1 MKNFKDNKKE
11 KGVTLIALVVIII
24 ILLILAGITIA
35 TLTGDNSVLKNANKA
50 EDATK
55 RTQIEE
61 LVRAEAVHTYDKRG
75 EFDSEQFKDNVRD
88 HLDRYDPEIA
98 EDEDTITVTIDDVD
112 VIIDKETGDIYDS
125 TNMKPLIKVKVY
137 QLNGEPID
145 PSKYYEKV
153 IITVSIPN
161 KDKFEN
167 LEITLKDAAGN
178 NIEKNENVTGEGEAS
193 FTVKGEG
200 VYTVTATGT
209 LEGEEK
215 KSTKKVTLEGSSTA
229 TITTSSDKV
238 YNGKEQTGVSGNNVT
253 WSGTRTAIDVGTYT
267 VTATPSSNSTW
278 SDGTKMPKT
287 ISWKI
292 NPKSVAVTWGNT
304 TSFTYN
310 GSPQAP
316 TASADSGISGE
327 TLNITRT
334 TAVEVGTHTSTAS
347 IASVTGGRAK
357 ISNYTLTGNT
367 KTFSIVGTSIT
378 GSVQI
383 TGTNEYGSTLTAE
396 TNINP
401 NDAILS
407 YQWYSNT
414 SNSTDGGTV
423 ISGATGKTY
432 QIGSELVGKYIYVVV
447 TARKT
452 NYTDTEFRDIT
463 DSTNNGN
470 AVVAKKTIVRPTMP
484 SDKTYTYNGM
494 DQTVSINGFD
504 GTTMNVSG
512 NTGTDAGDYTVTVT
526 LKDTNNYQWSDGS
539 TENITLNWKI
549 NPKQV
554 VVTWEET
561 TNFGYNGK
569 EQGPSASADSG
580 VSGETLNITTTK
592 GVEIGSYTSTASIES
607 VTGGR
612 GKTSNYVL
620 TNSTKAFTIGKKEIQ
635 KTSADYTG
643 NYDGND
649 HTITLNVTEPT
660 DGYTIYYSTTTSLNA
675 SNYTSGSLTKP
686 VIKTGTV
693 IVYWYIHATNEN
705 YSDVFGNNKITIID
719 NVEPTVTIN
728 PNGENIELGD
738 SGYYC
743 SVCQTV
749 FQIEHY
755 HCSVHPSE
763 FGTSAKHTCNS
774 IVGICGGS
782 FEFLI
787 EYGNFDRN
795 CPTCMLQGIV
805 NKATVKIKRVCST
818 AQSIGEPHG
827 SFTAYSCDSH
837 IEEVKQLII
846 DSHGYDYCEVRKL
859 CDLNL
864 VNTSTRVEAKDSIEV
879 TLKATDEGGS
889 GLDKLQYA
897 WSNSNTIEPTNWE
910 NFENNETIIK
920 NNLTEGTYYLWT
932 NVTDKAGNRANNIK
946 VSNPFVITRAIEKK
960 IKPTVKSGT
969 YTYNG
974 KSQEVQISGFD
985 STTMEINGNTQA
997 DVGNYTVV
1005 ITLKDPT
1012 KHQWTD
1018 GTTGSVTLN
1027 WKIVPK
1033 EVSVTWGDVTSF
1045 TYNGSP
1051 QAPTASADSG
1061 ISGETL
1067 NITRTT
1073 EVSAGTHTSTASIE
1087 SVTGGRKKT
1096 SNYTLTNA
1104 TKAFTINKKA
1114 IQKTSGDYIGDYDG
1128 NSHTITLVVNEPRN
1142 GCNIYYSTST
1152 RLTSSN
1158 YATSGTTS
1166 KPSRSSAGTTTVYW
1180 YIHSTN
1186 ENYSDVSGSNTIIIE
1201 SASPTIS
1208 FSSNGGGF
1216 YQSAGS
1222 YYCSECRQSDSTPHY
1237 HCPDGHSGY
1246 KSYSYTCTTL
1256 VREPYI
1262 CPGIKGQL
1270 TESVIEPGQ
1279 IRCSYPGC
1287 TRWAVR
1293 QNMYGCNVCGRYME
1307 TAHNC
1312 DQHHLSEVVDD
1323 YGKEPCG
1330 ETYMKS
1336 VECGKTAV
1344 KRSTYSAGSASFSS
1358 TISISPNGSNIT
1370 KRRYGWSTSSTSE
1383 PTSWTTFSS
1392 NSTTAYKTSYGTSY
1406 YLWVEVTYDDGSIA
1420 RKVSNEFYTY

>member
-1 MKNFKDNKKE
+1 M
-11 KGVTLIALVVIII
+11 
-24 ILLILAGITIA
+24 
-35 TLTGDNSVLKNANKA
+35 
-50 EDATK
+50 
-55 RTQIEE
+55 
-61 LVRAEAVHTYDKRG
+61 
-75 EFDSEQFKDNVRD
+75 
-88 HLDRYDPEIA
+88 
-98 EDEDTITVTIDDVD
+98 
-112 VIIDKETGDIYDS
+112 
-125 TNMKPLIKVKVY
+125 
-137 QLNGEPID
+137 
-145 PSKYYEKV
+145 
-153 IITVSIPN
+153 
-161 KDKFEN
+161 
-167 LEITLKDAAGN
+167 
-178 NIEKNENVTGEGEAS
+178 
-193 FTVKGEG
+193 
-200 VYTVTATGT
+200 
-209 LEGEEK
+209 
-215 KSTKKVTLEGSSTA
+215 
-229 TITTSSDKV
+229 
-238 YNGKEQTGVSGNNVT
+238 
-253 WSGTRTAIDVGTYT
+253 
-267 VTATPSSNSTW
+267 
-278 SDGTKMPKT
+278 
-287 ISWKI
+287 
-292 NPKSVAVTWGNT
+292 
-304 TSFTYN
+304 
-310 GSPQAP
+310 
-316 TASADSGISGE
+316 
-327 TLNITRT
+327 
-334 TAVEVGTHTSTAS
+334 
-347 IASVTGGRAK
+347 
-357 ISNYTLTGNT
+357 
-367 KTFSIVGTSIT
+367 
-378 GSVQI
+378 
-383 TGTNEYGSTLTAE
+383 
-396 TNINP
+396 
-401 NDAILS
+401 
-407 YQWYSNT
+407 
-414 SNSTDGGTV
+414 
-423 ISGATGKTY
+423 
-432 QIGSELVGKYIYVVV
+432 VGKYIYVVV

-580 VSGETLNITTTK
+580 VSGEILNITTTK
-592 GVEIGSYTSTASIES
+592 GVEIGSYTSTASIAS
-607 VTGGR
+607 VSGGR

-787 EYGNFDRN
+787 EYGNFDSY

-827 SFTAYSCDSH
+827 SFTGYSCDSH

-1073 EVSAGTHTSTASIE
+1073 EVSAGTHTSTASIA
-1087 SVTGGRKKT
+1087 SVSGGRGKT
-1096 SNYTLTNA
+1096 SNYVLTNA
-1104 TKAFTINKKA
+1104 TKEFTINKKA

-1142 GCNIYYSTST
+1142 GCNIYYSTSST
-1152 RLTSSN
+1152 LTSSN
-1158 YATSGTTS
+1158 YSTSGTTS

-1186 ENYSDVSGSNTIIIE
+1186 GNYSDVSGSNTI
-1201 SASPTIS
+1201 TINDVEPPETADFVKYDVAYTDVYYPEYKYS
-1208 FSSNGGGF
+1208 TTNGWRLLSYTDNQDGTYSNVKLISTGIPAKVAVDMLGSQLNNDWWVTDALGQQELEEALEWPSDWFSYAGDNSLAV
-1216 YQSAGS
+1216 SAGL
-1222 YYCSECRQSDSTPHY
+1222 
-1237 HCPDGHSGY
+1237 
-1246 KSYSYTCTTL
+1246 YSNL
-1256 VREPYI
+1256 
-1262 CPGIKGQL
+1262 GD
-1270 TESVIEPGQ
+1270 IEFE
-1279 IRCSYPGC
+1279 
-1287 TRWAVR
+1287 
-1293 QNMYGCNVCGRYME
+1293 YGE
-1307 TAHNC
+1307 I
-1312 DQHHLSEVVDD
+1312 Q
-1323 YGKEPCG
+1323 GKER
-1330 ETYMKS
+1330 YNK
-1336 VECGKTAV
+1336 
-1344 KRSTYSAGSASFSS
+1344 GSY
-1358 TISISPNGSNIT
+1358 ISITNGSNVYDYYYPFMLKGNSLFKNGNVKLNTVTLTNIN
-1370 KRRYGWSTSSTSE
+1370 KARYNIDLSSTDTIQTSE
-1383 PTSWTTFSS
+1383 DETGIYRLDQLKNVEGMSNYVYDSSRYLLATPLISDWDPDAVDYVEANGEIFSGTGVTTIFPEGDGIRPVITI
-1392 NSTTAYKTSYGTSY
+1392 NSDRVIFNKSADGKY
-1406 YLWVEVTYDDGSIA
+1406 YTMEY
-1420 RKVSNEFYTY
+1420 